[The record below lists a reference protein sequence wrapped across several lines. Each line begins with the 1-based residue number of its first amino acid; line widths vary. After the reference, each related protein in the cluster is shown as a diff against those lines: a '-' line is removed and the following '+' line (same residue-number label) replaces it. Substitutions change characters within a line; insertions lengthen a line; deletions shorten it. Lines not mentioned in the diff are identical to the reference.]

1 MRRFLLDRSS
11 LLDCPRLQSEVLV
24 IGTGVAGIFFAL
36 QYPGTSLLV
45 SKAEAFVSNSSLAQ
59 GGVACAIGTDD
70 RTSLHRED
78 TLTAGAGLCNI
89 AAVDVLV
96 EEAPRVISDLLRFGV
111 AFDREGE
118 RLALGREASHSRRRV
133 LHAKDRTGDEI
144 IQTIYRQ
151 ASLCPRI
158 AFLEHTALVDILGSP
173 ESLEGGRVQG
183 AVLWAGG
190 SPFIV
195 ETSALVLA
203 SGGYS
208 FLYEPSTNPEGAIG
222 DGIASAYRAGAEL
235 TDLEFV
241 QFHPTALAHQGT
253 PRFLISE
260 AVRGEGALLRNH
272 AGERFMLNYAAQAE
286 LAPRDVVSSAIF
298 REMQREGSDHV
309 FLDFSPL
316 GTDAIAQRFPVIL
329 HKCLSLGI
337 DPRRQ
342 WVPVS
347 PAAHYSMGG
356 VQTDLWGQSTLPGLH
371 AVGECACTGVHG
383 ANRLASNSILE
394 GLVFSARL
402 ARSLEGQAQV
412 PAPAQIPRAGFASRQ
427 DNPSPYRLEEL
438 RRLMERQV
446 GILRSQ
452 QSLEEGITQL
462 AGWEAAMDP
471 FVLTAPSQF
480 RAANAAML
488 AGRIARSALTRQESR
503 GAHQREDFPARDDLH
518 WNQHIRLRYDGEEKV
533 ILS

>member
-1 MRRFLLDRSS
+1 MRRFLLDRTS

-24 IGTGVAGIFFAL
+24 IGTGVAGLFFAL

-78 TLTAGAGLCNI
+78 TLAAGAGLCNI

-96 EEAPRVISDLLRFGV
+96 EEGPRVIEDLLRLGV

-144 IQTIYRQ
+144 IQTLYRQ

-158 AFLEHTALVDILGSP
+158 AFLEHTALVDVLGSP
-173 ESLEGGRVQG
+173 EEGRVQG

-260 AVRGEGALLRNH
+260 AVRGEGAILRNH

-286 LAPRDVVSSAIF
+286 LAPRDVVSAAIF
-298 REMQREGSDHV
+298 REMQREGSDRV

-316 GTDAIAQRFPVIL
+316 GAETIARRFPVIL

-342 WVPVS
+342 WVPVC
-347 PAAHYSMGG
+347 PAAHYAMGG

-402 ARSLEGQAQV
+402 ARSLEGQAKV
-412 PAPAQIPRAGFASRQ
+412 FVPAQIPSTGFSNKQ
-427 DNPSPYRLEEL
+427 DHPSPYRLEEL
-438 RRLMERQV
+438 RRLMDRQV
-446 GILRSQ
+446 GILRRQ
-452 QSLEEGITQL
+452 QGLEEAITQL
-462 AGWEAAMDP
+462 SGWEAAMDP
-471 FVLTAPSQF
+471 FVLPDPGQF
-480 RAANAAML
+480 RLANAAML

-518 WNQHIRLRYDGEEKV
+518 WNRHIRLRYDGEEKV
-533 ILS
+533 TLS

>member
-1 MRRFLLDRSS
+1 MRRFLLDRTS

-24 IGTGVAGIFFAL
+24 IGTGVAGLFFAL
-36 QYPGTSLLV
+36 QYPGASLLV

-78 TLTAGAGLCNI
+78 TIAAGAGLSNI

-96 EEAPRVISDLLRFGV
+96 EEAPRVIEDLLRFGV

-173 ESLEGGRVQG
+173 EGGRVQG

-235 TDLEFV
+235 ADLEFV

-260 AVRGEGALLRNH
+260 AVRGEGAILRNH
-272 AGERFMLNYAAQAE
+272 AGQRFMLNYAAQAE
-286 LAPRDVVSSAIF
+286 LAPRDIVSVAIF

-316 GTDAIAQRFPVIL
+316 GVDTIAQRFPVIF

-347 PAAHYSMGG
+347 PAAHYAMGG

-402 ARSLEGQAQV
+402 ARSLEGQAKAAA
-412 PAPAQIPRAGFASRQ
+412 PAPIPSAGFAGRQ

-446 GILRSQ
+446 GILRRRGG
-452 QSLEEGITQL
+452 LEEAIAQL
-462 AGWEAAMDP
+462 TGWEAAMDP
-471 FVLTAPSQF
+471 FVLTGPDQF

-503 GAHQREDFPARDDLH
+503 GAHQREDFPDRDDRY

-533 ILS
+533 TLS